1 MISEERERYNI
12 QLSDEE
18 IQQMSRGRLKK
29 LVSESVD
36 SYAFSKMI
44 MIAKRQTKCQ
54 SILKTID
61 ENNVCIQKYLI
72 SSKLVKE
79 EQVLLFTLRSYS
91 FQVKSNYRY
100 LHENNLA
107 CRACKQPDSVE
118 NEIHLCQT
126 CEVFSEERGDT
137 FLDFED
143 VFGPLEAQIKF
154 IKRFKILARKWTLL
168 LDIENE
174 PS

>member
-1 MISEERERYNI
+1 
-12 QLSDEE
+12 
-18 IQQMSRGRLKK
+18 MSRGKYKK

-36 SYAFSKMI
+36 RYAFNKMI

-54 SILKTID
+54 SILKSID
-61 ENNVCIQKYLI
+61 ENNMRIQKYLL
-72 SSKLVKE
+72 SSELVKE

-100 LHENNLA
+100 LHENNLT

-137 FLDFED
+137 FLNFED
-143 VFGPLEAQIKF
+143 VFGPLEEQIRF
-154 IKRFKILARKWTLL
+154 IKRFKIIARKWKLL
-168 LDIENE
+168 LDIANE

>member
-1 MISEERERYNI
+1 MVRKVYDCQKLKPVTHDWYLMISEERERYNI

-18 IQQMSRGRLKK
+18 IQQMSRGRFKK

-72 SSKLVKE
+72 STELVKE
-79 EQVLLFTLRSYS
+79 
-91 FQVKSNYRY
+91 
-100 LHENNLA
+100 
-107 CRACKQPDSVE
+107 
-118 NEIHLCQT
+118 
-126 CEVFSEERGDT
+126 
-137 FLDFED
+137 
-143 VFGPLEAQIKF
+143 
-154 IKRFKILARKWTLL
+154 
-168 LDIENE
+168 
-174 PS
+174 